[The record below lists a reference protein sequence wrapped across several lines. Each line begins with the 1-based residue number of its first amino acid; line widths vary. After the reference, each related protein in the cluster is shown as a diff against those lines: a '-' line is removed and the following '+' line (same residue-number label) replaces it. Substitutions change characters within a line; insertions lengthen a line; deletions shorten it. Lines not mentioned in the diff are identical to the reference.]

1 MSERIEMFFK
11 DPNEKPSIPGTF
23 GTLYLLRRD
32 ISSCFSS
39 STLWPGAMCILA
51 GFDLLGKFYDGS
63 DSPGEVGERFRRF
76 LIDVAGCNVEESKI
90 LYSLR
95 NSMLHSFGL
104 YDNRHHMTLTQD
116 KCKFI
121 YEKDSYYYISV
132 LLLYSKFEESI
143 ENFKKIILSENDA
156 EIKFNSMF
164 SNYGSIKID

>member
-1 MSERIEMFFK
+1 
-11 DPNEKPSIPGTF
+11 
-23 GTLYLLRRD
+23 
-32 ISSCFSS
+32 
-39 STLWPGAMCILA
+39 
-51 GFDLLGKFYDGS
+51 
-63 DSPGEVGERFRRF
+63 
-76 LIDVAGCNVEESKI
+76 
-90 LYSLR
+90 
-95 NSMLHSFGL
+95 
-104 YDNRHHMTLTQD
+104 MTLTQD